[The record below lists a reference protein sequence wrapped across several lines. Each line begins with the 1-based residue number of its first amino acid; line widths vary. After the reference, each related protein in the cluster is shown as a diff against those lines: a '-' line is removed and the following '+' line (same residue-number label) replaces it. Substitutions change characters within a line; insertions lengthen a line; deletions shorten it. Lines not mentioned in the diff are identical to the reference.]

1 MKIKINAQIFY
12 DEEGNKVGVKL
23 KLKEFE
29 ALMEKLEDALDVYT
43 ANLRT
48 QKKGKTISF
57 EKIKKELFADDKK

>member
-1 MKIKINAQIFY
+1 MRIKATAQIFY

-29 ALMEKLEDALDVYT
+29 ALIEQLEDALDAYT
-43 ANLRT
+43 ANLRM

-57 EKIKKELFADDKK
+57 EKIKRELFADDKK